1 MQRCK
6 PEIKCVVGELQ
17 SVAGRMRA
25 LSLSGSSPEKIGHRI
40 GKNMEAIIPSVSM
53 SKFPSI
59 PPRVVC
65 RPASAPVSPLRA
77 IAMILAHGVLRLQAR
92 QKALDTRTEQR
103 VHDPVLNP
111 KGDTA

>member
-1 MQRCK
+1 M
-6 PEIKCVVGELQ
+6 
-17 SVAGRMRA
+17 
-25 LSLSGSSPEKIGHRI
+25 PEKICYRI
-40 GKNMEAIIPSVSM
+40 GKNMEAIIPKVSM
-53 SKFPSI
+53 SKSLSI

-65 RPASAPVSPLRA
+65 RPTGTPITPLRA
-77 IAMILAHGVLRLQAR
+77 IAMILAHGVLRLQQR